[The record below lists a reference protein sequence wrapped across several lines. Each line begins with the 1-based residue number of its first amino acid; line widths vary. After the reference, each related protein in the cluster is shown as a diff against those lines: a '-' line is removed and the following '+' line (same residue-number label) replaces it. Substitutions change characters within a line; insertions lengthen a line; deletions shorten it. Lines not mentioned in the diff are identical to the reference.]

1 MNKDMYTM
9 CEVYGRMSWECQY
22 YEKLTKDYKKKDPAM
37 VNEADRRL
45 AVLSERVRFVTERIA
60 SLSDALLF
68 LLQGKNIT
76 DLTKETLQEY
86 MDIGP
91 TETQKQEAAKRAAE
105 AEPHADY

>member
-1 MNKDMYTM
+1 M

-37 VNEADRRL
+37 VNEANRRL
-45 AVLSERVRFVTERIA
+45 KMLSERVRFVTDRIG
-60 SLSDALLF
+60 SLADALLF

-105 AEPHADY
+105 AELHADY